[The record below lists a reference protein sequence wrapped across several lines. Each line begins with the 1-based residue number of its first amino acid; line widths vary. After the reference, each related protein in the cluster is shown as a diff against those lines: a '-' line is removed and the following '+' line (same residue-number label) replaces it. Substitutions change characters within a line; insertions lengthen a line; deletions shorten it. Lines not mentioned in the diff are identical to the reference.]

1 MFCRW
6 PGEAEAEEA
15 EEAEA
20 PLLEPEDVGGCGDAQ
35 RFGPA

>member
-6 PGEAEAEEA
+6 PGEVEEA
-15 EEAEA
+15 EETEA
-20 PLLEPEDVGGCGDAQ
+20 PKLEPEDVGGCGDAQ

>member
-6 PGEAEAEEA
+6 AGEA

>member
-6 PGEAEAEEA
+6 AGEAEA